1 MPRELFS
8 SSVVGVSSAARRG
21 RVMPVSIAVHAAVLG
36 TLFLLPLMADSA
48 VQFAQPRLV
57 FAHPVPPPSSVPAMP
72 AGPGHSSQSHPAP
85 PADAAPRIMPTSMPT
100 VEGGVPEDRPD
111 DGEMPGGGPAAGV
124 PGGVIGGTELIA
136 IEPPPTTEPRHVGGV
151 IRQPTKIRDVRPV
164 YPAIAQGAHVE
175 GWVILEAVIDE
186 RGRVSETRVL
196 KHVPLLDE
204 AAETAVRQ
212 WVFSP
217 TLLNGQPI
225 AVVMTVTVQFQLQ
238 K

>member
-8 SSVVGVSSAARRG
+8 ASVVGVSSAARRG
-21 RVMPVSIAVHAAVLG
+21 RVLPVSIALHGVVLG
-36 TLFLLPLMADSA
+36 TLFVLPLMADSA
-48 VQFAQPRLV
+48 LPLAQPRLV
-57 FAHPVPPPSSVPAMP
+57 FARVVPPPSVPAMP

-85 PADAAPRIMPTSMPT
+85 RADAAPTL
-100 VEGGVPEDRPD
+100 EGGMPEDRPD
-111 DGEMPGGGPAAGV
+111 DGEPPGGGPAAGV
-124 PGGVIGGTELIA
+124 PGGVVGGTELIA
-136 IEPPPTTEPRHVGGV
+136 IEPPPTADPRRVGGV
-151 IRQPTKIRDVRPV
+151 IRQPTKIHDLQPV
-164 YPAIAQGAHVE
+164 YPAIAQSAHVE

-212 WVFSP
+212 WVYSP
-217 TLLNGQPI
+217 TLLNGQAI
-225 AVVMTVTVQFQLQ
+225 AVVMTVTVQFHLQ